1 VDAAVGVLANLFKHM
16 TYERIN
22 PSARMRPAFAVCFQR
37 QGWYTSVMRILNS
50 VGIRTEHRGSFQCTG
65 TDGNG
70 YIVERVVNL
79 DPHSRH
85 GQNTLLEGETVYRC
99 NGHVV
104 GRIAKGRYRTWTG
117 VDLKAHNPK
126 AP

>member
-1 VDAAVGVLANLFKHM
+1 MICGRNDGLADA
-16 TYERIN
+16 
-22 PSARMRPAFAVCFQR
+22 RPASRVCFQR
-37 QGWYTSVMRILNS
+37 QGWYTSIMRILNS
-50 VGIRTEHRGSFQCTG
+50 VGIRTEHRGSFPCTG

-70 YIVERVVNL
+70 YIVERIVNL

-85 GQNTLLEGETVYRC
+85 GRNALLDGETVYRC

-104 GRIAKGRYRTWTG
+104 GRIAKGHYRTWTG

>member
-1 VDAAVGVLANLFKHM
+1 M
-16 TYERIN
+16 TASPR
-22 PSARMRPAFAVCFQR
+22 PSPRRVVCFQR
-37 QGWYTSVMRILNS
+37 KGWYTSVMRILNS

-79 DPHSRH
+79 NPYSRP
-85 GQNTLLEGETVYRC
+85 GLQAEPDGETVFRC
-99 NGHVV
+99 NGHIV
-104 GRIAKGRYRTWTG
+104 RHIAKGCYRTWTG
-117 VDLKAHNPK
+117 VELKAHNPK

>member
-1 VDAAVGVLANLFKHM
+1 
-16 TYERIN
+16 
-22 PSARMRPAFAVCFQR
+22 
-37 QGWYTSVMRILNS
+37 MRILNS
-50 VGIRTEHRGSFQCTG
+50 VGIRTEHRGSFRCTG

-70 YIVERVVNL
+70 YIVERIVNL
-79 DPHSRH
+79 DPHGRC
-85 GQNTLLEGETVYRC
+85 GRDTLLDGETVYRC

-104 GRIAKGRYRTWTG
+104 GRIAKGHYRTWTG